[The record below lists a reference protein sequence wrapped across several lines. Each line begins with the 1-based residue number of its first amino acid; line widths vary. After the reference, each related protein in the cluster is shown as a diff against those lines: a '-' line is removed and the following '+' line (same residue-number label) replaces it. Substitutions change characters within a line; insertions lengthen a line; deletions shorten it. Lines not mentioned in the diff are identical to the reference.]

1 MDFDLNMLYIRITGQ
16 ELYRLST
23 IKILATAE
31 NIELKLS
38 IIEIY
43 SRAKILFFFFFS
55 ATSHYVKNN
64 KKLGLQSS

>member
-1 MDFDLNMLYIRITGQ
+1 MDFDLNVLYIRITGQ

-43 SRAKILFFFFFS
+43 SRAKILFFFFP

>member
-1 MDFDLNMLYIRITGQ
+1 MDFDLNVLYIRITGQ

-43 SRAKILFFFFFS
+43 SRAKILFFFFFC
-55 ATSHYVKNN
+55 NIP
-64 KKLGLQSS
+64 LC